1 MVAAWLAAAA
11 LGLAAPAID
20 INVSAR
26 TISPGELV
34 VLTLTVA
41 PETTGVTVRAFN
53 TRLPVYRLQ
62 PGTWQALVGIDL
74 ERKPGTYVVAVEAR
88 TGSAVARAEKRL
100 AVKPRQFPTRTL
112 RVDPSFVNPPEAEL
126 TRIRDE
132 AAFIRDV
139 SEHSAPDRLWAGP
152 FVRPVR
158 EPANS
163 RFGSRSVFN
172 GEARRPHGGADFL
185 SGAGTPVHAPNA
197 GRVVAARDL
206 FFTGNTVIIDH
217 GMGVVSLMAHFSALE
232 VKEGDLV
239 TAGQVVGLVG
249 ATGRV
254 TGPHL
259 HWGVTVAGA
268 RVDPLAVLALIG
280 KQ

>member
-1 MVAAWLAAAA
+1 MVATWLVAAA
-11 LGLAAPAID
+11 LGLAAPPID

-26 TISPGELV
+26 AISPGELV

-41 PETTGVTVRAFN
+41 PETTAVTVRAFDAQM
-53 TRLPVYRLQ
+53 PVYRLQ

-74 ERKPGTYVVAVEAR
+74 ERKPGTYVVTVEAR
-88 TGSAVARAEKRL
+88 AGSAVTRASERL
-100 AVKPRQFPTRTL
+100 AVKPHTFPTRTL
-112 RVDPSFVNPPEAEL
+112 RVDPSFVNPPQAEL

-139 SEHSAPDRLWAGP
+139 SGHSAADRLWSSP

-158 EPANS
+158 EAANS
-163 RFGSRSVFN
+163 RFGTRSVFN

-217 GMGVVSLMAHFSALE
+217 GMGVVSLMAHFSTIE

-280 KQ
+280 K